1 MAKGT
6 IDQMVGGKVKLTDN
20 SFTYAKRW
28 TGYYIN
34 SSGVPTKTTIN
45 GAHLNE
51 YTITEAGKGYKFTYY
66 NQAATTSYDIGYYRS
81 DDTFISGIHSD
92 GSQTTKVNTFI
103 TPAETAYILVY
114 GINRGTSR
122 YQESSMESLGDL
134 FMVKEIRTRRAG
146 DTNDQ
151 IVWPNANTPK
161 EIVLENVTEHYYF
174 SQTNYSGYSHAFR
187 ASGETE
193 LYVTADVVEKIGGI
207 TFRTIA
213 TNVEL
218 SPTTISYK
226 NGASSTDVIDGEVFQ
241 AFRMTTAR
249 YGSITR
255 QVIMTP
261 DLKTETRAAKEAS
274 IVFTYQGL
282 ASTTIDVIRQNC
294 AISLRESVYSLISYT
309 GACTPS
315 GDIYEGT
322 ASATIWCKIIRR
334 KDTIEH
340 WNSNH
345 DTYAEPEE
353 ESEYRV
359 DSGATVTPSNS
370 GCTITSIVQSSG
382 RIELSFTSNSN
393 NDPREFT
400 ISFSYYDSKT
410 RQTCSN
416 SIVIRQKGQASN
428 YNFSNLGIT
437 DYHYDT
443 STSGTV
449 SWDTNTYQEYTVPAK
464 GGGAYP
470 HISISLLAT
479 KGGNSGYLTGTISN
493 GESSCRVS
501 GTVGGQSIS
510 VYVDIQYAGAT
521 NGYVS
526 GEPRGIIPYQRT
538 TIGTGLKVTASYGGM
553 SVTVPSGA
561 GLTVYQQENK
571 KWLRQAGNFIVDSF
585 TLVPRIN
592 STVLSTESGN
602 YKLDI
607 IASTS
612 VELYAVA
619 TAHGTTD
626 FYGFSSEETT
636 GGETTNVDNQPVTL
650 TEATVTSNGNPVDV
664 SNFRYFTAD
673 NSHNTSVKSY
683 DIEGKYETSQ
693 RINFTIVQKKD
704 SILPSTDTSYTVTL
718 RESSGTNTLWA
729 GGGDVYLIA
738 AAAYSEGQPVWES
751 DGSPAGTS
759 PQQQFNMDDL
769 EITLQASNPQAFPF
783 TLEAEVRETN
793 DQYNVYR
800 LRHNDMHNFVGTDS
814 IKITAKNHVRKTEL
828 QYSITNALNG
838 GTAAIVRPELVW
850 GDPYPISKNYGIR
863 ILNLLFTSL
872 DDAAPS
878 NGATSPYS
886 LYAYHKE
893 GYVHNGYIVTDY
905 ITKYTSYSSVN
916 NDYTHYEIDSSNYYA
931 DPEYAAQPVEGQEW
945 EEVDGDDAT
954 LTASENWVTINQS
967 SIQIAARQGG
977 NTVRSAVLTATNT
990 SAPDTVNTTATIYQR
1005 ALVKWKTK
1013 QGSGQSFDA
1022 FLLTLDAD
1030 ASSNS
1035 PFTKERADAIPD
1047 DNEEN
1052 IGTQFGTMYLERE
1065 LSGSESNLTIISYN
1079 SEAEASESYYFG
1091 PPTQSSPNPVYYFG
1105 GLYLDESTGIRYYR
1119 WGLLNIGTVGQATNV
1134 KYINQTGVYAPKI
1147 KVIDLTT
1154 LRYAGQ
1160 NMSEFLII
1168 DYYNSDLQRVM
1179 NGVEETHGYVAPEG
1193 KTWVNPNGS
1202 NDTQVVACIEEFN
1215 ANFLSA
1221 IDDEGN
1227 HNHAEKT
1234 AIFASNE
1241 DVWGRASIEGMLN
1254 NRGTE
1259 STICT
1264 NVYKNLNQTTP
1275 LDNVSAEIIRNSG
1288 RYIYGDHLFTGA
1300 LVSFKMIENSV
1311 SNVLEPKGYVIHVY
1325 VLGRYI
1331 TTYDNPANINGYQFV
1346 YDYNRQN
1353 S

>member
-6 IDQMVGGKVKLTDN
+6 IDQMIGGKVKLPFEGARLLSVTPGVYVSASSSYN
-20 SFTYAKRW
+20 GQIRPGTFAGQHIAEYEILNPGRENTFTITYWSPGSNLYYAIAW
-28 TGYYIN
+28 YDSNYN
-34 SSGVPTKTTIN
+34 LIN
-45 GAHLNE
+45 GR
-51 YTITEAGKGYKFTYY
+51 KGNGSGAVTGNYY
-66 NQAATTSYDIGYYRS
+66 
-81 DDTFISGIHSD
+81 FPSG
-92 GSQTTKVNTFI
+92 TKY
-103 TPAETAYILVY
+103 ARVY
-114 GINRGTSR
+114 GIYRENDPTYNVQASIVPLDNERT
-122 YQESSMESLGDL
+122 YNVL
-134 FMVKEIRTRRAG
+134 EIRTKRAG

-174 SQTNYSGYSHAFR
+174 SQANYAGYSHAFR
-187 ASGETE
+187 ASGQTE
-193 LYVTADVVEKIGGI
+193 LYVTADVVEKIGGV

-213 TNVEL
+213 TDVEL

-249 YGSITR
+249 YGNITR

-309 GACTPS
+309 GICLSS
-315 GDIYEGT
+315 GDIYEGAT
-322 ASATIWCKIIRR
+322 SATIWCKIIRR

-353 ESEYRV
+353 EPDFKV

-370 GCTITSIVQSSG
+370 GCTITSITQSSG
-382 RIELSFTSNSN
+382 IIELSFTSNPN

-400 ISFSYYDSKT
+400 INFSYYDSKI
-410 RQTCSN
+410 RQNCSN
-416 SIVIRQKGQASN
+416 SIVVRQKGQVSN
-428 YNFSNLGIT
+428 YSFSNLTIT
-437 DYHYDT
+437 DFHYDT
-443 STSGTV
+443 STSGTI
-449 SWDTNTYQEYTVPAK
+449 SWDTNTYQIYTVPAK

-493 GESSCRVS
+493 GESSCQVS

-526 GEPRGIIPYQRT
+526 GEPRGIVPYQRT

-553 SVTVPSGA
+553 SVTAPSGA

-585 TLVPRIN
+585 TLVPRVN

-738 AAAYSEGQPVWES
+738 SAAYSESQPVWES

-783 TLEAEVRETN
+783 ILEAEVRETN
-793 DQYNVYR
+793 DQYNIYK
-800 LRHNDMHNFVGTDS
+800 LHHNDMHNFVGTDS
-814 IKITAKNHVRKTEL
+814 IRIIAKNHTRTAEL
-828 QYSITNALNG
+828 QYSITNALDG
-838 GTAAIVRPELVW
+838 ETDTRVRPELVW
-850 GDPYPISKNYGIR
+850 GNTRQVSKNYGVVVQNI
-863 ILNLLFTSL
+863 LFTSQAN
-872 DDAAPS
+872 AAS
-878 NGATSPYS
+878 YNGADSPYS
-886 LYAYHKE
+886 LVAYHKV
-893 GYVHNGYIVTDY
+893 GSVHTGYIVTDL
-905 ITKYTSYSSVN
+905 IKKYTSYSSTN
-916 NDYTHYEIDSSNYYA
+916 NDSTHYEIIENEHYPQYVP
-931 DPEYAAQPVEGQEW
+931 DPNHIDELVEGQEW
-945 EEVDGDDAT
+945 EEVDGDNAT
-954 LTASENWVTINQS
+954 LTTTQNWVTIYPT
-967 SIQIAARQGG
+967 SIHING
-977 NTVRSAVLTATNT
+977 RSDDNSYRTATLVATNT
-990 SAPDTVNTTATIYQR
+990 SAPDPVSTEVIIYQR
-1005 ALVKWKTK
+1005 GLASLTTNVGSLVFERNGALTQTFNVIWKRVIWNITHNGEGNDPFIQILTPTTGGGINEQGTTTITVTVPSNTGRDNLFEVINVIPQNNSDIDTVTMDVMSKSQYITYSYVGVVSCTWLSSTQIYYQIFIQNNNSNDAVFQGGTLYIRTTERENQNPATADLEKSVNLSNFATATANTTTLVKEGTI
-1013 QGSGQSFDA
+1013 
-1022 FLLTLDAD
+1022 TLD
-1030 ASSNS
+1030 
-1035 PFTKERADAIPD
+1035 RARIQDL
-1047 DNEEN
+1047 
-1052 IGTQFGTMYLERE
+1052 FYW
-1065 LSGSESNLTIISYN
+1065 
-1079 SEAEASESYYFG
+1079 
-1091 PPTQSSPNPVYYFG
+1091 V
-1105 GLYLDESTGIRYYR
+1105 
-1119 WGLLNIGTVGQATNV
+1119 TVGITNV
-1134 KYINQTGVYAPKI
+1134 HA
-1147 KVIDLTT
+1147 
-1154 LRYAGQ
+1154 
-1160 NMSEFLII
+1160 
-1168 DYYNSDLQRVM
+1168 DYSQ
-1179 NGVEETHGYVAPEG
+1179 
-1193 KTWVNPNGS
+1193 
-1202 NDTQVVACIEEFN
+1202 IEE
-1215 ANFLSA
+1215 SPE
-1221 IDDEGN
+1221 EG
-1227 HNHAEKT
+1227 
-1234 AIFASNE
+1234 I
-1241 DVWGRASIEGMLN
+1241 
-1254 NRGTE
+1254 
-1259 STICT
+1259 
-1264 NVYKNLNQTTP
+1264 
-1275 LDNVSAEIIRNSG
+1275 
-1288 RYIYGDHLFTGA
+1288 
-1300 LVSFKMIENSV
+1300 
-1311 SNVLEPKGYVIHVY
+1311 
-1325 VLGRYI
+1325 
-1331 TTYDNPANINGYQFV
+1331 
-1346 YDYNRQN
+1346 
-1353 S
+1353 